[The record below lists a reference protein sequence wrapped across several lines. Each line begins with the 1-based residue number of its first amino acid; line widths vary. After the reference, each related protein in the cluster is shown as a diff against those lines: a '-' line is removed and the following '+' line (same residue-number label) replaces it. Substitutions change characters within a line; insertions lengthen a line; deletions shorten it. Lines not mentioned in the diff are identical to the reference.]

1 MDPDTFRNDIGVDV
15 YWRRRLAALI
25 AVLVVV
31 AVVAWACSSSGGP
44 QSESSAQ
51 TAPSGRSP
59 APDPLLAALPT
70 ITVTPQSTLSPSPQP
85 SATPTPRPVKPTVRP
100 KRPGDACDVADLVLN
115 LQGGGPGEG
124 GGQVYAA
131 AQRPRFILTLVN
143 TGKVMCVTDT
153 GPRALE
159 IRITSGD
166 DRVWSSADCVSG
178 ETEDLRRFE
187 RGIPFV
193 RVVEWDRQRSGSDCR
208 AKRVTAR
215 PGTYVATVRA
225 AGMKSHKVVFHLR

>member
-51 TAPSGRSP
+51 TAPSGRSS

-70 ITVTPQSTLSPSPQP
+70 ITVTPQPTVSPSPQL
-85 SATPTPRPVKPTVRP
+85 SATPTPRPVKPAVRP
-100 KRPGDACDVADLVLN
+100 KRPGDACDVADLVLS
-115 LQGGGPGEG
+115 LQGEGE
-124 GGQVYAA
+124 VYAA

-225 AGMKSHKVVFHLR
+225 TGMKSRKVVFHLR